1 MIGACIKF
9 TLRYFAASFVVGFSF
24 ACILVVPALLK
35 EFSLAGLGVLAVF
48 SLLNTIVIAV
58 VALFPTVIA
67 IVVGKLINQH
77 SLLYYAGAGGAVGF
91 LSYLIW
97 FWVLPLWHVE
107 GCGPHWMRP
116 RSWRRFQ
123 LRYSF
128 LAAVDCLAVSHIG
141 LSAVASP
148 RAEPRQ
154 VASGYSCCI

>member
-9 TLRYFAASFVVGFSF
+9 ILRYFAASFVVGFSF

-35 EFSLAGLGVLAVF
+35 EFSLAGLGTLAVF
-48 SLLNTIVIAV
+48 SLLNAIFIAV

-107 GCGPHWMRP
+107 RV
-116 RSWRRFQ
+116 RSALDASQ
-123 LRYSF
+123 I
-128 LAAVDCLAVSHIG
+128 LAAISIAVLFFGGGGVLGG
-141 LSAVASP
+141 LTYWALGSRK
-148 RAEPRQ
+148 RAR
-154 VASGYSCCI
+154 